1 MKDMKFNWGTG
12 IVIAFI
18 AFISFILYFV
28 INMSINKKYAHDLV
42 VEDYYKQELKRQSD
56 IDKEKNAQTLKDNL
70 NYTKITEGLL
80 IEFPKDLDIKK
91 ITGKVFLYRPS
102 NKQLDFETLISLSNH
117 TLLIPDKR
125 LLEGRWNIRVDW
137 KYKNSSYL
145 FKKKITY

>member
-1 MKDMKFNWGTG
+1 MKFNWGTG

-28 INMSINKKYAHDLV
+28 INMGINKKYSYDLV
-42 VEDYYKQELKRQSD
+42 TENYYELELEYQND
-56 IDKEKNAQTLKDNL
+56 INKEKNAHTLKNNL
-70 NYTKITEGLL
+70 NYTKTTEGLL
-80 IEFPKDLDIKK
+80 IEFPKDFDVKK

-102 NKQLDFETLISLSNH
+102 NKQLDFETPISLSNH

-125 LLEGRWNIRVDW
+125 LLDGRWNIRIDW
-137 KYKNSSYL
+137 KYNDSLYL